1 MSQAEKASSESNR
14 YRKLAED
21 RLELLHQFKQTN
33 DMLHQ
38 RLVDLEER
46 VRLLMRSQGN
56 NRETSEELKKLLK
69 EIEDLDE
76 LLYKDIK
83 KTRISEPL
91 QTIRKIHGDDVS
103 TKLLQT
109 KVREL

>member
-1 MSQAEKASSESNR
+1 M
-14 YRKLAED
+14 
-21 RLELLHQFKQTN
+21 
-33 DMLHQ
+33 
-38 RLVDLEER
+38 
-46 VRLLMRSQGN
+46 
-56 NRETSEELKKLLK
+56 KKLLK

-91 QTIRKIHGDDVS
+91 QTISKIHGDDVS
-103 TKLLQT
+103 NKLLQT